1 MSKTISATQRRLNR
15 KANREQR
22 KQAARA
28 RELAAD
34 PAAVYKSLEA
44 INPRQLQ
51 RCANVMH
58 KAWSTA
64 WKNLGGDEFRQEYTD
79 CVTDNDELEQK
90 ISVLSSA
97 LDSENPKAAC
107 AGLKQEG
114 SHAYHNQTTAEIELN
129 GLRKSHGGA
138 DGTDKEVRE
147 YRKEVTGEIRQQM
160 DAIEDNLVNI
170 VGDNFSPGAK
180 VRGAQM
186 RMWKVKF
193 AIQDHL
199 MAAGAGSYD
208 SVKEKTD
215 RGTTTSFNNTN
226 LSFETV
232 TEAHWE
238 TVSQAIT
245 ALVLKDEQAE
255 ADENDACA
263 EYVLPEEAK
272 PMVFTNVTTV
282 EMRDGVR
289 QRTEEI
295 AGALVDRN
303 TEILPDEC
311 EEDYIDEA
319 AIIARRKRQQEAA
332 ARTRLQQYIQKSMET
347 IADLK
352 VAELVQ
358 LADRFT
364 TGGLVIE
371 TRNQETGRMHKKANL
386 RANIEAAVNGF
397 GTQS

>member
-147 YRKEVTGEIRQQM
+147 YRKEVTGEIRQQI

-170 VGDNFSPGAK
+170 VVG
-180 VRGAQM
+180 
-186 RMWKVKF
+186 
-193 AIQDHL
+193 
-199 MAAGAGSYD
+199 
-208 SVKEKTD
+208 
-215 RGTTTSFNNTN
+215 
-226 LSFETV
+226 
-232 TEAHWE
+232 
-238 TVSQAIT
+238 T
-245 ALVLKDEQAE
+245 ALTTAGFRIASKVLINPKSKM
-255 ADENDACA
+255 NK
-263 EYVLPEEAK
+263 LL
-272 PMVFTNVTTV
+272 
-282 EMRDGVR
+282 RDVGLGS
-289 QRTEEI
+289 T
-295 AGALVDRN
+295 
-303 TEILPDEC
+303 
-311 EEDYIDEA
+311 
-319 AIIARRKRQQEAA
+319 
-332 ARTRLQQYIQKSMET
+332 
-347 IADLK
+347 
-352 VAELVQ
+352 VQ
-358 LADRFT
+358 L
-364 TGGLVIE
+364 
-371 TRNQETGRMHKKANL
+371 
-386 RANIEAAVNGF
+386 
-397 GTQS
+397 